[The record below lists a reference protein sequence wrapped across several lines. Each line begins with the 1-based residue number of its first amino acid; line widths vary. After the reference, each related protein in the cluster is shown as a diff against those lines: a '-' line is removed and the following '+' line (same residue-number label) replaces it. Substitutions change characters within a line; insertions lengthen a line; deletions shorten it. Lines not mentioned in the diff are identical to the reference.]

1 VHPIHFVDPS
11 LISSPGIQGSTAIRT
26 ISLLRSTAS
35 AFLPHFHLHIQQRSW
50 KFQPWPPLQHAPP
63 PPWQARACSR
73 RATSSHAMSTL
84 ARLALPCASL
94 LASPQPTAASGEYSA
109 FGLLTICR
117 YLILSHS
124 AGGIFVKPSRIWH
137 FELSFSVSTQKSWT
151 CWVRF
156 YDSTLSSYAR
166 QRSYHNNVSNSTL

>member
-1 VHPIHFVDPS
+1 MGFPESAPNPLCGPNFRAS
-11 LISSPGIQGSTAIRT
+11 LVFSPGILGSTAIRT

-73 RATSSHAMSTL
+73 RAMSSHAMSTL
-84 ARLALPCASL
+84 ARLASPCASL
-94 LASPQPTAASGEYSA
+94 LASPQPAAASGEYSA

-124 AGGIFVKPSRIWH
+124 AGGIVY
-137 FELSFSVSTQKSWT
+137 E
-151 CWVRF
+151 
-156 YDSTLSSYAR
+156 A
-166 QRSYHNNVSNSTL
+166 